1 MTSTAPV
8 SIRRRPVGARDA
20 LALLAAL
27 ALAGAAADA
36 QAADTSPAQLLARFA
51 AEAGAAG
58 QAERGR
64 GFFTDRHGGEWACAS
79 CHGRPPLAA
88 GKHRVTITTTIAKPA
103 APAKVEIAI
112 AGGETVTLD
121 VARTVPAAFT
131 ASESFDVGVDLGSTV
146 SSDYYQR
153 RPFRFNGKIQKVG
166 VSLK

>member
-8 SIRRRPVGARDA
+8 SIRRHPVGARDA

-36 QAADTSPAQLLARFA
+36 RAADTSPAQQLARFA

-88 GKHRVTITTTIAKPA
+88 GKHASTGKPIDPL
-103 APAKVEIAI
+103 APAVNPLSF
-112 AGGETVTLD
+112 TDT
-121 VARTVPAAFT
+121 AR
-131 ASESFDVGVDLGSTV
+131 VD
-146 SSDYYQR
+146 QW
-153 RPFRFNGKIQKVG
+153 F
-166 VSLK
+166 